1 MPFSVSH
8 RLAHRYRY
16 LLLGGLVLTLLVQWA
31 ALLWWA
37 NNEEQQVLEANR
49 RYMAQ
54 LAATVREQTLQL
66 FGSTEARLRL
76 VEFRLANDPA
86 GDPTADPDFV
96 RLLDKMSQPEGF
108 HMPVRLISKTG
119 RLDLAEPPAGGAMVD
134 VSRQV
139 FFTALRERSKRVL
152 SIGQTDDGSLFG
164 KAGIPVAW
172 PVQLPHSRWK
182 AVFSFIDLA
191 ALLKLHDAE
200 RIQPNGSVSLVHLD
214 GWVLSHSP
222 YVADVIGKPLQN
234 NAHFRDRLSRLRQG
248 YYISDSLLTDRMR
261 RFVSFE
267 RVGNYPLVV
276 TVSAGEQDVLAG
288 LYRQRRQ
295 VFLLGGG
302 LSLLLIGLSAGL
314 AVSLL
319 KMQYAAQKLENL
331 ATTDPLTGR
340 LNRRAFFEHA
350 EREFERGRRYQ
361 TPLVVMMLD
370 IDFFKK
376 VNDTYGHA
384 IGDTVLRELSG
395 CWFDALR
402 RLDYIGR
409 IGGEEFAVLLP
420 QTTLDDA
427 MALAERLRVA
437 TAELE
442 IAAPQG
448 GFHVTVSIGL
458 TLVGPHD
465 ADFNQA
471 LERADM
477 ALYQAKQGGR
487 NRVQVAGQHG

>member
-1 MPFSVSH
+1 MHFSVSH

-16 LLLGGLVLTLLVQWA
+16 LLLGALVLTLLVQWA

-37 NNEEQQVLEANR
+37 NNQEQQVLEANR

-54 LAATVREQTLQL
+54 LAGTVREQTLQL

-76 VEFRLANDPA
+76 VEFLLARDPA
-86 GDPTADPDFV
+86 DDPTADADFV
-96 RLLDKMSQPEGF
+96 RLLDKMSLPEGF
-108 HMPVRLISKTG
+108 HMPVRLISEAG
-119 RLDLAEPPAGGAMVD
+119 RLDLAESPAGGATVD
-134 VSRQV
+134 VSQQA
-139 FFTALRERSKRVL
+139 FFIALRGRSKRVL
-152 SIGQTDDGSLFG
+152 SIGQTDDGALFG

-172 PVQLPHSRWK
+172 PVQVPDCRWR
-182 AVFSFIDLA
+182 AAFSFVDLA
-191 ALLKLHDAE
+191 ALLRLQDAE
-200 RIQPNGSVSLVHLD
+200 RIRPNGTISLIHLD
-214 GWVLSHSP
+214 GRVLSHSP
-222 YVADVIGKPLQN
+222 YTADVIGKQLQTN
-234 NAHFRDRLSRLRQG
+234 VHFRDKLLQLRQG
-248 YYISDSLLTDRMR
+248 YFVSDSLLTDRVR

-267 RVGNYPLVV
+267 RVGDYPLVV
-276 TVSAGEQDVLAG
+276 TVSVGENDVLAAM
-288 LYRQRRQ
+288 YQQRRL
-295 VFLLGGG
+295 VFMLGGG

-350 EREFERGRRYQ
+350 EHEFERSRRYQ
-361 TPLVVMMLD
+361 MPLVVMMLD
-370 IDFFKK
+370 IDFFKQ

-420 QTTLDDA
+420 QTTLEDA
-427 MALAERLRVA
+427 LVLAERLRVA
-437 TAELE
+437 TAAFE

-448 GFHVTVSIGL
+448 DFHVTLSIGL
-458 TLVGPHD
+458 SLVGPHD

-471 LERADM
+471 LERADI
-477 ALYQAKQGGR
+477 ALYQAKQAGR
-487 NRVQVAGQHG
+487 NRVLVAGQHA